1 MADDSE
7 KTHGGFGPTPKEWD
21 AIYASA
27 EREAED
33 FAIGLL
39 KDIDRGMSARKD
51 AETVYP
57 FKGKHYHFMRSA
69 VLLLLQINRREA
81 VTGAKAA
88 GFRNERMQALERKVD
103 ALSGVAVSKALDV
116 EAYDAMAELA
126 ERLDRMEAQ
135 MADIAEH
142 KFSYRGYWAR
152 GMSAERGDAYTHNG
166 SLWYAQRKTVADP
179 SRECPDW
186 AIAARKGTDATGG
199 KRNAG

>member
-1 MADDSE
+1 MSDRRGVPVS
-7 KTHGGFGPTPKEWD
+7 K
-21 AIYASA
+21 A
-27 EREAED
+27 EVESMLEGALRG
-33 FAIGLL
+33 IG
-39 KDIDRGMSARKD
+39 
-51 AETVYP
+51 
-57 FKGKHYHFMRSA
+57 
-69 VLLLLQINRREA
+69 
-81 VTGAKAA
+81 
-88 GFRNERMQALERKVD
+88 QALGER
-103 ALSGVAVSKALDV
+103 LRGLESGNATKALDV
-116 EAYDAMAELA
+116 AAYDAMTELA